1 MFKARRGKPVSID
14 FYVQQEHPSRMKVQ
28 YRHFQ
33 TDESRICRQQT
44 CTTRNVKGSSLG
56 RRKMIT
62 DRHINLH
69 KRIKSGENATDGS

>member
-1 MFKARRGKPVSID
+1 MFSIKKKKRHGKMQTFRRHTEAEKK
-14 FYVQQEHPSRMKVQ
+14 FTTR
-28 YRHFQ
+28 RH
-33 TDESRICRQQT
+33 I
-44 CTTRNVKGSSLG
+44 TRNVKGSSLG